1 MSKTLRS
8 ASAVFKDMKQ
18 WAERSVNTTIHTIN
32 IIARG
37 NTPRK
42 TGFARSQWKR
52 GQAWK
57 FRGRRKLQVIHNAA
71 HYIGVL
77 DGSAELNGG
86 GISKHA
92 PIIQPAIDKAVA
104 DSHYINQR

>member
-8 ASAVFKDMKQ
+8 ANAVFNDMKQ

-37 NTPRK
+37 NTPKR
-42 TGFARSQWKR
+42 TGFARAQWKR
-52 GQAWK
+52 GQQWK
-57 FRGRRKLQVIHNAA
+57 FRGRKKLQIIHNAA

-77 DGSAELNGG
+77 DGSVATNGG
-86 GISKHA
+86 GTSKHA
-92 PIIQPAIDKAVA
+92 PILQPAIDKAVA
-104 DSHYINQR
+104 DSHYIKQR